1 MALSMS
7 NEELRKRIKG
17 GTPIQIL
24 AELNGVSPQTIYNWM
39 KKNEVTRGEK
49 PQEENP
55 VELAPEVEAVLDVM
69 KEQFAA
75 VKDQIDQMEL
85 RIEPLKVQLRVWSE
99 LIKEVENGKFT

>member
-7 NEELRKRIKG
+7 DEELRKRIAN
-17 GTPIQIL
+17 GTPIKIL
-24 AELNGVSPQTIYNWM
+24 AELNGCSDATIYNWM
-39 KKNEVTRGEK
+39 KKNGVTRGEK
-49 PQEENP
+49 EKEP

-69 KEQFAA
+69 KEQFTA

-85 RIEPLKVQLRVWSE
+85 RIEPLKVQLRVWSQ

>member
-7 NEELRKRIKG
+7 DEELRKRIKG
-17 GTPIQIL
+17 GTPVQIL

-39 KKNEVTRGEK
+39 KKNEVTREK
-49 PQEENP
+49 PQEEKP

-69 KEQFAA
+69 KEQFSA

-85 RIEPLKVQLRVWSE
+85 RIEPLKVQLRIWSE
-99 LIKEVENGKFT
+99 LIKEVEDGKFT